1 MGKPGQEPARES
13 VRPAPAVRRR
23 LFLEL
28 LSWMVGLG
36 LLAGLVFPPFVVLLG
51 VAESLAFKPS
61 FYIACLTAGLAVG
74 GINFLVACR
83 IVRPRLMTLSEGM
96 RRFRLALQED
106 DGPVSAPGQG
116 SEPFHVPVDSADE
129 LGKAAE
135 SFNRLIDALVRARR
149 TEDAVRDFSQ
159 TLASQLDLAPLCREA
174 LSVMLARTGA
184 VAGALLVYQE
194 DTLECAA
201 AYGMSNPD
209 GLTRRVD
216 VLQALGDL
224 KARQVESPAD
234 VMLTGGPEVYPRELL
249 LLPVE
254 AKGEP
259 LGILVLASLT
269 PFTPEIFRL
278 LDFFRQSLKLALQN
292 ALSHE
297 RLGRI
302 AALDS
307 LTGCYNRRM
316 GMERLGEEFARARRS
331 EESLGLLMFD
341 IDHFKPVNDTWG
353 HLAGDRILVQTA
365 RAVQRVLR
373 EEDVLVRYGGEEFLV
388 LLPQAQLP
396 EARVV
401 AERVRKAVSSMEIAG
416 EGPEGITVSIG
427 VGATASSGV
436 SEPDE
441 LLQLVDEALYKAKS
455 GGRNRVMAVA
465 EENVTP

>member
-1 MGKPGQEPARES
+1 MGQTPARDETRP
-13 VRPAPAVRRR
+13 VRGTRRR

-96 RRFRLALQED
+96 RRFRIALQED
-106 DGPVSAPGQG
+106 NGPVSAPGQG
-116 SEPFHVPVDSADE
+116 AQTFHVPVDSADE

-184 VAGALLVYQE
+184 VGGALLVYQE

-201 AYGMSNPD
+201 AYGMSNPG
-209 GLTRRVD
+209 GLTQRAD

-224 KARQVESPAD
+224 KARQVESPGD
-234 VMLTGGPEVYPRELL
+234 VLLTGGPEVYPRELL

-269 PFTPEIFRL
+269 AFTPEIFRL

-302 AALDS
+302 AAMDS

-316 GMERLGEEFARARRS
+316 GMERLGEEFSRVMRGG
-331 EESLGLLMFD
+331 ESLGVAMFD

-365 RAVQRVLR
+365 RAVQQELR
-373 EEDVLVRYGGEEFLV
+373 ESDVLVRYGGEEFLV
-388 LLPQAQLP
+388 LLPGTQLA
-396 EARVV
+396 EARQV
-401 AERVRKAVSSMEIAG
+401 AERVRKAVSSMEISG

-427 VGATASSGV
+427 VGTTATAGV
-436 SEPDE
+436 TQPDE
-441 LLQLVDEALYKAKS
+441 LLQLVDEALYRAKS
-455 GGRNRVMAVA
+455 AGRDRVAVVSA
-465 EENVTP
+465 EELRA